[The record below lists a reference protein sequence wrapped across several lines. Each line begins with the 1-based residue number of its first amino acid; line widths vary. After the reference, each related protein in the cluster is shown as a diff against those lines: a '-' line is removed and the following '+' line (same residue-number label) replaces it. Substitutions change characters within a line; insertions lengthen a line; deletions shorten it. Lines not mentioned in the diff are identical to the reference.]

1 MFSKKQED
9 FLINDLCRINLLYG
23 SVRSGKTWISLLKW
37 AIWVGQQAQ
46 DKQFL
51 MVGKTITTLKRNC
64 LVLLEELIGDN
75 ITYSISQKKAV
86 IFGRTVWLEGKR

>member
-1 MFSKKQED
+1 MSKQMLSEKQKK
-9 FLINDLCRINLLYG
+9 FLKDDLRRINLLYG

-51 MVGKTITTLKRNC
+51 MVGKTITTL
-64 LVLLEELIGDN
+64 
-75 ITYSISQKKAV
+75 
-86 IFGRTVWLEGKR
+86 

>member
-1 MFSKKQED
+1 MSKQMLSEKQKK
-9 FLINDLCRINLLYG
+9 FLKDDLHRINLLYG

-75 ITYSISQKKAV
+75 ITV
-86 IFGRTVWLEGKR
+86 PNRPNFRF

>member
-1 MFSKKQED
+1 MLSEKQKK
-9 FLINDLCRINLLYG
+9 FLKDDLRRINLLYG

-51 MVGKTITTLKRNC
+51 MVGKT
-64 LVLLEELIGDN
+64 
-75 ITYSISQKKAV
+75 KKV
-86 IFGRTVWLEGKR
+86 KKFDYNPIVKVPIKGI